1 MLKSRLKVI
10 LAENDMTQKKL
21 SELTGVR
28 PGTITNIVNNNIKQ
42 IPVEAVCE
50 ICKVL
55 KCDIGDIFH
64 YEPEKQNNRLKHC
77 SMCDIINAI
86 EYHYCF
92 FLFSFRGVTYAEGSS
107 FLNVFSEESLT
118 G

>member
-42 IPVEAVCE
+42 IPVEAVC
-50 ICKVL
+50 
-55 KCDIGDIFH
+55 
-64 YEPEKQNNRLKHC
+64 
-77 SMCDIINAI
+77 
-86 EYHYCF
+86 
-92 FLFSFRGVTYAEGSS
+92 
-107 FLNVFSEESLT
+107 
-118 G
+118 